1 MRLKSLQFYEFNV
14 GQRPPEEP
22 FADRLEVIGHIG
34 DKEPVFRLRALMISK
49 APVGEEMRR
58 YIRHGFSGVHEANI
72 RPCDLLQK
80 RLDQWIVG
88 APQDKGIDMLRQN
101 RP

>member
-1 MRLKSLQFYEFNV
+1 M
-14 GQRPPEEP
+14 GQRPPQEP
-22 FADRLEVIGHIG
+22 FADRLEVIGHVG
-34 DKEPVFRLRALMISK
+34 DKEPVFRLRALVIPKMF
-49 APVGEEMRR
+49 AGEEICR
-58 YIRHGFSGVHEANI
+58 YIRHSFSGVHETNI
-72 RPCDLLQK
+72 RPRDFLQK